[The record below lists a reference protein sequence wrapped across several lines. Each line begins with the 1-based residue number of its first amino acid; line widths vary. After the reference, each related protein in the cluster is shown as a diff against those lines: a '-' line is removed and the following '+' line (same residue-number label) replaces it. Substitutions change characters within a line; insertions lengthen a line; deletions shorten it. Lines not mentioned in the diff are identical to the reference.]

1 MSMAYVY
8 ACLILHEAKKE
19 ITDEAIC
26 KILEAAGITP
36 DKALAKAWADVIKT
50 LNIEELK
57 KRAVAVPM
65 AAAVPT
71 ATVTPATP
79 ETKPEEKKEEK
90 KEEKREEKKE
100 ETGEVLE
107 GLSALFG

>member
-65 AAAVPT
+65 AAAPAV
-71 ATVTPATP
+71 TVTPAAP
-79 ETKPEEKKEEK
+79 EAKPEEKKEEK

-100 ETGEVLE
+100 EAGEALE